1 MNSNLSPR
9 DPLRSGGA
17 EGAIKKVLGH
27 AGSANIVVYD
37 PGTKDKRSKIC
48 ITMMYGS
55 SRSTDKLLN
64 DGMERLAGYGYR
76 TANCAPRTGF
86 FLDQIQSLS
95 ACIQWIKENIEG
107 VEKIVLW
114 GNSRG
119 CNVTSAYMRIA
130 ENGAAT
136 FQGPDMIEPIPDLE
150 LVPADGIIH
159 CDANFGFMV
168 NHMIS
173 LATNLKD
180 DFVVGERTSPELDPV
195 APENGYDAETGAA
208 TYSDAFLKSMW
219 SAQAARY
226 NRLLGMA
233 QERMKRIRA
242 GKGMFSD
249 DEPWTVVMGFGN
261 VNTYQLYTHDI
272 RFFSR
277 TKRPHKLIHKDG
289 SITEEIV
296 PSVRSAE
303 TAPKNFESLDRGYQ
317 TKVSEYLWCGMKVDE
332 NEFHYDESEI
342 IWCRA

>member
-1 MNSNLSPR
+1 
-9 DPLRSGGA
+9 
-17 EGAIKKVLGH
+17 
-27 AGSANIVVYD
+27 
-37 PGTKDKRSKIC
+37 
-48 ITMMYGS
+48 
-55 SRSTDKLLN
+55 
-64 DGMERLAGYGYR
+64 
-76 TANCAPRTGF
+76 
-86 FLDQIQSLS
+86 
-95 ACIQWIKENIEG
+95 
-107 VEKIVLW
+107 
-114 GNSRG
+114 
-119 CNVTSAYMRIA
+119 
-130 ENGAAT
+130 
-136 FQGPDMIEPIPDLE
+136 MIEPIPDLE

-168 NHMIS
+168 NHMIA
-173 LATNLKD
+173 LATNMKD
-180 DFVVGERTSPELDPV
+180 DFVVGDRTSPELDPI

-208 TYSDAFLKSMW
+208 TYSDAFLKSIW
-219 SAQAARY
+219 KAQAARY

-233 QERMKRIRA
+233 QERMKLIKS

-303 TAPKNFESLDRGYQ
+303 LAPKHFGSLDQGYQ

-332 NEFHYDESEI
+332 NEFHYDESELYGVDLEHNLTCAHGNAAYI
-342 IWCRA
+342 SCPTLAIGRTDGFEFVAAEWIYDRSKAQKKDCVFVEGMTHSGGCNDKDKYGDVVKLENNYIDKWLQETFDL